1 MKPILLAA
9 VALGFLAAPAFAMHC
24 PADMAKI
31 DAALAAS
38 PQISAEELAEVQGL
52 RAEGEAYHQ
61 AGQHQESVDTLAK
74 AMEILGIQ

>member
-1 MKPILLAA
+1 MKRILLAA
-9 VALGFLAAPAFAMHC
+9 VALGFLATPALAFHC

-31 DAALAAS
+31 DAALAANPS
-38 PQISAEELAEVQGL
+38 LSAEQLAEVRRL
-52 RAEGEAYHQ
+52 RAEGESYHQ